1 MPSYHQTTLAR
12 SVSLSGVGVHSGA
25 PVTATFKPAPAG
37 TGLQFRRKG
46 ENGTPDRT
54 FRAHAD
60 HVGATALCTVL
71 GDVSNGG
78 ISTVE
83 HILAALRGMDIDNAV
98 VEVNNAET
106 PIADGSSVAF
116 VEAIES
122 AGTVK
127 QDAPRR
133 YLKVLKPVRV
143 EHKGGWAELLPHS
156 GGFRLEVEIDFDNA
170 AIGRQSLN
178 IDLTPKNFRTQLAF
192 ARTFGFM
199 KDVEKLLQM
208 GFARGS
214 SLDNSVVVDDNGVV
228 NPGGLRAADEF
239 VRHKTLDAVGDLAL
253 AGLPILGL
261 YRSYKGGHYMNIS
274 TVRALYADSSAWT
287 IVEAAAP
294 RLVPS
299 FTPVLQPSFGH
310 AVAESAA

>member
-1 MPSYHQTTLAR
+1 MPSQFQTTLAR

-25 PVTATFKPAPAG
+25 PVTAVFQPAPAG

-46 ENGTPDRT
+46 KNGSADRT

-71 GDVSNGG
+71 GDVNDGG

-98 VEVNNAET
+98 VVLDGPET
-106 PIADGSSVAF
+106 PIADGSSAMFVAAF
-116 VEAIES
+116 DK
-122 AGTVK
+122 AGIVK
-127 QDAPRR
+127 QDSPRR
-133 YLKVLKPVRV
+133 FLKVLKPVRV
-143 EHKGGWAELLPHS
+143 EQGKGWAELRPYAN
-156 GGFRLEVEIDFDNA
+156 GFRLEVDIDFDNEV
-170 AIGRQSLN
+170 IGQQSLH
-178 IDLTPKNFRTQLAF
+178 IDLTPKNFRNHISF

-214 SLDNSVVVDDNGVV
+214 SLENSVVLDEAGVV
-228 NPGGLRAADEF
+228 NPDGLRAPDEF
-239 VRHKTLDAVGDLAL
+239 VRHKTLDAVGDLSL

-261 YRSYKGGHYMNIS
+261 YRSYCGGHHMNIS
-274 TVRALYADSSAWT
+274 TVRALYADPTAWT
-287 IVEAAAP
+287 IVETPAR
-294 RLVPS
+294 RLPDFVPA
-299 FTPVLQPSFGH
+299 LQPAFGH
-310 AVAESAA
+310 AAAEMA